1 MSSRLGGA
9 VGMIDDRWLAAYGAG
24 GVQGVLEML
33 QGDLAT
39 NMGALGAPN
48 LAGVTR
54 AMIRVHRR

>member
-1 MSSRLGGA
+1 
-9 VGMIDDRWLAAYGAG
+9 VGRIDDRCLAAYGAD

-33 QGDLAT
+33 QGDLAR